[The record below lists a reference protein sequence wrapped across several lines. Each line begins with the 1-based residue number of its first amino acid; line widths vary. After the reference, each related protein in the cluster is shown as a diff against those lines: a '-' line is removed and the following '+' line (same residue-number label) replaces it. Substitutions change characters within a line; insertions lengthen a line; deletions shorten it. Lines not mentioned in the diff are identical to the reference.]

1 LKNKEKE
8 ESDSEWEDDDG
19 ININDLINDLKI
31 EDDVGVDT
39 LE

>member
-1 LKNKEKE
+1 MKNKEKE
-8 ESDSEWEDDDG
+8 ESESEWEDDDG